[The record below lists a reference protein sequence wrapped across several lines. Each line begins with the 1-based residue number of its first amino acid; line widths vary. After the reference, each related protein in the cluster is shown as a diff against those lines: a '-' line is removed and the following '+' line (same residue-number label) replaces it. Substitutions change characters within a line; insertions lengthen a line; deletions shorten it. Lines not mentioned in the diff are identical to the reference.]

1 MWVVYALLSALFAS
15 ATSVLAKVG
24 IRDIGSNLATAVRTI
39 VVLAL
44 AWGMVFVSGQQQ
56 DMHRL
61 TQGSNLLFLILSGLA
76 TGLSWL
82 FYYHALQIAP
92 ASKVAPIDKL
102 SVVFTVIL
110 AAVFLH
116 ESLDWKTL
124 LGVALIA
131 GGTLVMVLIRLI
143 FGKV

>member
-61 TQGSNLLFLILSGLA
+61 TPGKQSALFNTLWFGYGIKLVILLPCVADCPCQQGSA
-76 TGLSWL
+76 
-82 FYYHALQIAP
+82 H
-92 ASKVAPIDKL
+92 
-102 SVVFTVIL
+102 
-110 AAVFLH
+110 
-116 ESLDWKTL
+116 
-124 LGVALIA
+124 
-131 GGTLVMVLIRLI
+131 
-143 FGKV
+143 

>member
-1 MWVVYALLSALFAS
+1 MWIVYALLSALFAS

-92 ASKVAPIDKL
+92 CPA
-102 SVVFTVIL
+102 
-110 AAVFLH
+110 
-116 ESLDWKTL
+116 
-124 LGVALIA
+124 
-131 GGTLVMVLIRLI
+131 R
-143 FGKV
+143 

>member
-92 ASKVAPIDKL
+92 AQQGSA
-102 SVVFTVIL
+102 
-110 AAVFLH
+110 H
-116 ESLDWKTL
+116 
-124 LGVALIA
+124 
-131 GGTLVMVLIRLI
+131 
-143 FGKV
+143 

>member
-15 ATSVLAKVG
+15 ATSILAKVG

-116 ESLDWKTL
+116 ETLDWKKL
-124 LGVALIA
+124 LGGALI
-131 GGTLVMVLIRLI
+131 GGGALVMVL
-143 FGKV
+143 

>member
-1 MWVVYALLSALFAS
+1 MWVVYAFLSALFAS
-15 ATSVLAKVG
+15 ATSILAKIG

-56 DMHRL
+56 DLHRL
-61 TQGSNLLFLILSGLA
+61 TQGNNLLFLVLSGIA

-82 FYYHALQIAP
+82 FYYQALQIAP

-102 SVVFTVIL
+102 SVVFTVVL
-110 AAVFLH
+110 AALFLH
-116 ESLDWKTL
+116 EALDWKTL

-131 GGTLVMVLIRLI
+131 GGTLVMVL
-143 FGKV
+143 

>member
-92 ASKVAPIDKL
+92 ASK
-102 SVVFTVIL
+102 
-110 AAVFLH
+110 
-116 ESLDWKTL
+116 
-124 LGVALIA
+124 
-131 GGTLVMVLIRLI
+131 
-143 FGKV
+143 

>member
-82 FYYHALQIAP
+82 FYYHAL
-92 ASKVAPIDKL
+92 
-102 SVVFTVIL
+102 
-110 AAVFLH
+110 
-116 ESLDWKTL
+116 
-124 LGVALIA
+124 
-131 GGTLVMVLIRLI
+131 RLI

>member
-15 ATSVLAKVG
+15 ATSILAKVG

-116 ESLDWKTL
+116 ESPGWKNL
-124 LGVALIA
+124 PCVAPFSGRA
-131 GGTLVMVLIRLI
+131 LVMVL
-143 FGKV
+143 

>member
-44 AWGMVFVSGQQQ
+44 AWGMVFVSGQQK
-56 DMHRL
+56 DKHRL
-61 TQGSNLLFLILSGLA
+61 TQGSNLLFFILSGLA

-131 GGTLVMVLIRLI
+131 GGTLVMVL
-143 FGKV
+143 